1 MFPLKRVI
9 KFSGSNIREF
19 SGYFC
24 PASLCG
30 VVFIP
35 TVRTTCQ
42 ATSDKNANSL
52 RSLEKYGFYWLK
64 SDYLIINLEYFINTQ
79 KVK

>member
-9 KFSGSNIREF
+9 RFSGSNIRAI
-19 SGYFC
+19 SGYC
-24 PASLCG
+24 YPASLCG

-52 RSLEKYGFYWLK
+52 KSLEKYGFYWLK
-64 SDYLIINLEYFINTQ
+64 SDNLFINLEYYLNTQ